1 MTAIAQRL
9 RNLRARWSES
19 RARKRERDA
28 SAAHA
33 QARRDPN
40 PGLARRHGEDHRQ
53 DTPWGGGG

>member
-9 RNLRARWSES
+9 RNLRAHWSES

-33 QARRDPN
+33 QAHRDPN
-40 PGLARRHGEDHRQ
+40 PPLTRRHGEDHKRGAS
-53 DTPWGGGG
+53 GGGGG